1 MMGFVEIAVEWN
13 NDGDVTLKGVVECD
27 AEFDIV
33 VVAPYDGW
41 TIFIWSTAVDTDS
54 QLE

>member
-13 NDGDVTLKGVVECD
+13 NDGDVTPNGFFECD

-33 VVAPYDGW
+33 VVTPYDGW
-41 TIFIWSTAVDTDS
+41 SIFIWSTAVDNDS